1 MKTHHLAPLV
11 FALVLATGPAIADTA
26 LIAVATNFA
35 PVATALA
42 PGFSAATGHQIEVT
56 SGATGKLYAQI
67 TEAAPFDVLLSAD
80 TSTPTRLGA
89 EGLADPGSQFTYA
102 VGQLAL
108 WSADP
113 ALIGPDGPAA
123 LQSDSLR
130 FVAIANPDLAP
141 YGVAAR
147 EVLQHLGL
155 WDALQPKIVMGQNI
169 GQTFALVDSGA
180 ADLGFVALSALTGTD
195 VGGGQWI
202 VPTQMHA
209 PLQQDAILLNHGAD
223 NPAALAFLDF
233 LKTPQAKALIAAS
246 GYAVAP

>member
-1 MKTHHLAPLV
+1 MKTSRRIPLIL
-11 FALVLATGPAIADTA
+11 ALVLATSPAIADTA

-35 PVATALA
+35 PVAAALA

-56 SGATGKLYAQI
+56 SGATGKLYALI
-67 TEAAPFDVLLSAD
+67 TQGAPFDVLLSAD
-80 TSTPTRLGA
+80 TATPTRLGA
-89 EGLADPGSQFTYA
+89 EGLADPASQSTYA
-102 VGQLAL
+102 IGQLAL

-113 ALIGPDGPAA
+113 TLIGPEGPAA
-123 LQSDSLR
+123 LQSETLR

-147 EVLQHLGL
+147 EVMQHLGL

-180 ADLGFVALSALTGTD
+180 AELGFVALSALTGTD
-195 VGGGQWI
+195 VGGSHWI
-202 VPTQMHA
+202 VPTEMYA
-209 PLQQDAILLNHGAD
+209 PLQQDAILLTHGAD
-223 NPAALAFLDF
+223 NPAALAFLDY

-246 GYAVAP
+246 GYAVHP